1 MRTFI
6 DTLPDRLFA
15 NRGIVLALVLLVT
28 LGFAFKIPALRIYTD
43 FEGLLPQQ
51 HPFIKVHNDIRGLF
65 GGANVLTVAVEVTEG
80 TIFTNDNLAA
90 IDRVTNAID
99 NLPGVNHNLVSSITH
114 RTARFISLTEE
125 GSVRS
130 EVYYNPALGA
140 MTPEQLAA
148 MKAKVLVDPR
158 VFGLIV
164 SPDLKAALIKAQFVD
179 GGQLDYLGIFQ
190 GLQDIRA
197 KENKGGVRIH
207 TTGQPALIGWVYSYL
222 PQSLQVFGYTAIIV
236 LGLLVAY
243 FRRFHGVALPLVGI
257 SISTIWGLGYIVA
270 LGYHLDPLMLVI
282 PFLIAAR
289 SMSHGIQI
297 VERWYQ
303 ELARLGDGR
312 KAAEQTL
319 KEMFHPGTLGIT
331 CDAIGLIL
339 LVTGSVRINFE
350 LGVFTALWAI
360 SGMLNVLVTVPLLLS
375 YMPTPKSAVRR
386 HSALAGWL
394 GRLGHLVAERRSAK
408 AISVFGALLVL
419 GSLVAAKGITIGESE
434 PGSPLLYRDHDYN
447 LSSAAVNNL
456 FPGSEQLLLVA
467 KADKPG
473 GLKDPEAM
481 KAIEVFNNHMLLD
494 PELGGVKSVPTLVRQ
509 VNKLIHN
516 GDQRWEQIPHDSQL
530 VGGVLFAYMASSP
543 IPGTLN
549 EFITSDYSKANLA
562 LFYKDHKGETVDR
575 AIAMATEGAKAVA
588 ALAKGVTIELAGGVL
603 GVTAAVNREIFSDNL
618 KVIPMVFV
626 LICGVVGFTYRSW
639 HAGFLMFIA
648 MLVPTA
654 MTYAYLSVNRVGLN
668 INTVPLISVG
678 LGIGIDYAVYII
690 DRIRDELHEHL
701 DFQAAIGR
709 AISTTGLAVACTVTT
724 LVGGI
729 VAWVFVSDLRFQ
741 ADAAKL
747 LIFMIVVCAVS
758 AMVFVP
764 AWIAAFRPKFITR
777 EADPAV

>member
-1 MRTFI
+1 MSSFI
-6 DTLPDRLFA
+6 DSLPDRLFKL
-15 NRGIVLALVLLVT
+15 RGPLLAVVALVTVA
-28 LGFAFKIPALRIYTD
+28 FATQIPALKIYTD

-51 HPFIKVHNDIRGLF
+51 HPFIKVHNTIRGLF
-65 GGANVLTVAVEVTEG
+65 GGANVLTLAVEVEQG
-80 TIFTNDNLAA
+80 TIFSNENLGL
-90 IDRVTNAID
+90 IERVTSAVD

-114 RTARFISLTEE
+114 RTTRFISLTEE

-130 EVYYNPALGA
+130 EVYYNPALGP
-140 MTPEQLAA
+140 MTDEQLAA
-148 MKAKVLVDPR
+148 MKGKTLVDPR

-179 GGQLDYLGIFQ
+179 GQLDYLGIFK

-197 KENKGGVRIH
+197 KESKPGIKIH

-222 PQSLQVFGYTAIIV
+222 PQSLQVFAYTAVIV
-236 LGLLVAY
+236 LVLLVGY

-257 SISTIWGLGYIVA
+257 FISTIWGLGYIVI

-303 ELARLGDGR
+303 ELARLGDG
-312 KAAEQTL
+312 KQAAQQTL
-319 KEMFHPGTLGIT
+319 REMFHPGSLGIT
-331 CDAIGLIL
+331 CDAIGLL
-339 LVTGSVRINFE
+339 LLITGSVRINFE
-350 LGVFTALWAI
+350 LGVFTALWAA
-360 SGMLNVLVTVPLLLS
+360 SGMLNVLVTIPLLLS
-375 YMPTPKSAVRR
+375 YMPTPKSSVRK
-386 HSALAGWL
+386 HSKLGATL
-394 GRLGHLVAERRSAK
+394 GRLGHMVADRRRA
-408 AISVFGALLVL
+408 AMVTALGGVLVL
-419 GSLVAAKGITIGESE
+419 GSMVVAKDVTIGESE
-434 PGSPLLYRDHDYN
+434 PGSPLLYRSHDYN
-447 LSSAAVNNL
+447 VSSSAVNTL

-473 GLKDPEAM
+473 GLKEPDAM
-481 KAIEVFNNHMLLD
+481 RAIETFNNHMLLD

-516 GDQRWEQIPHDSQL
+516 GDQRWEQIPTDAQL

-549 EFITSDYSKANLA
+549 EFITPDYSKANLA
-562 LFYKDHKGETVDR
+562 YFYKDHKGETVDR
-575 AIAMATEGAKAVA
+575 AIAMAGEGAKMVA
-588 ALAKGVTIELAGGVL
+588 AMAKGVTVELAGGVL
-603 GVTAAVNREIFSDNL
+603 GVTAAVNREVFSDNL
-618 KVIPMVFV
+618 HVIPMVFL
-626 LICGVVGFTYRSW
+626 LICGLVGFTYRSW
-639 HAGFLMFIA
+639 HAGLLMFVA
-648 MLVPTA
+648 MAIPTA
-654 MTYAYLSVNRVGLN
+654 ATYAYLAVCGIGLN

-690 DRIRDELHEHL
+690 DRIRDELHEHA
-701 DFQAAIGR
+701 DFQTAIGR
-709 AISTTGLAVACTVTT
+709 SISTTGLAVTCTVTT

-764 AWIAAFRPKFITR
+764 AWIATFRPRFIVR
-777 EADPAV
+777 EADPVI